1 MKKSIVFLL
10 LLSVLYGCAQKNGQE
25 NKVTQLNKESSIVI
39 GSFFAEIKA
48 GNYRS
53 ALSTFLRKNEN
64 IDLSDSLTIGLIMKF
79 NSVNELSGKFMSYRL
94 LRKKE
99 LDNDLGVYVYLVK
112 YEKKFY
118 RFTFTFYNNDLAVK
132 VYKFSFDDVID
143 IELEDGMKL
152 YVN

>member
-1 MKKSIVFLL
+1 MKKSIVFFL
-10 LLSVLYGCAQKNGQE
+10 LLSALYGCAQKNGQG
-25 NKVTQLNKESSIVI
+25 NKTTQLNKESSIVVN
-39 GSFFAEIKA
+39 SFFEEIKV
-48 GNYRS
+48 GNFKN
-53 ALSTFLRKNEN
+53 ALSTVLSKNEN
-64 IDLSDSLTIGLIMKF
+64 IDLSDSLTIGLVRKF
-79 NSVNELSGKFMSYRL
+79 NSINELSGRFMSYRL

-132 VYKFSFDDVID
+132 VYKFSFDDVVD
-143 IELEDGMKL
+143 VELEEGMKL